1 MSAGNRY
8 PVRSDSEMSSE
19 EKETYE
25 FLKVVLSRHPP
36 PHDHVS
42 RGVTIPCMPIF
53 SPTDLAQLIS
63 PEGRVLG
70 HFNTF
75 SYLPGLVKPLFGTIA
90 SVYALS
96 IPPNVRE
103 VALFAVCAH
112 FHSPYQAFVH
122 GTTAKHNGSTLTA
135 EQLEVLGRGER
146 PGDLKP
152 EEAVAW
158 DVVKELHGSEKLT
171 DETFEKAVSCIGKE
185 QTLHLIVYV
194 GMSSF
199 TAIVAKGADVGL
211 PYEKTS

>member
-8 PVRSDSEMSSE
+8 PVRSDSELSPV
-19 EKETYE
+19 EKESYE

-36 PHDHVS
+36 PHDH
-42 RGVTIPCMPIF
+42 
-53 SPTDLAQLIS
+53 LIS
-63 PEGRVLG
+63 PQGRVLG

-122 GTTAKHNGSTLTA
+122 GTTAKHNGSTLTP

-158 DVVKELHGSEKLT
+158 DVVKELHGFEKLT
-171 DETFEKAVSCIGKE
+171 DEMFEKAVALIGKE
-185 QTLHLIVYV
+185 QTLNLIVYV

-211 PYEKTS
+211 PYGRAA

>member
-1 MSAGNRY
+1 M
-8 PVRSDSEMSSE
+8 
-19 EKETYE
+19 
-25 FLKVVLSRHPP
+25 
-36 PHDHVS
+36 
-42 RGVTIPCMPIF
+42 TIF
-53 SPTDLAQLIS
+53 RTDLAQLIS

-75 SYLPGLVKPLFGTIA
+75 SYLPTLVKPLFGTIA

-112 FHSPYQAFVH
+112 FNSSYQAFVH
-122 GTTAKHNGSTLTA
+122 GTTAKHNGSTLKP
-135 EQLEVLGRGER
+135 EQLALLGRGER

-152 EEAVAW
+152 EESIAW
-158 DVVKELHGSEKLT
+158 DVVKELHGFEKLT
-171 DETFEKAVSCIGKE
+171 DDTFERSVELIGKE
-185 QTLHLIVYV
+185 QTLNLIVYV

-211 PYEKTS
+211 PYENVE